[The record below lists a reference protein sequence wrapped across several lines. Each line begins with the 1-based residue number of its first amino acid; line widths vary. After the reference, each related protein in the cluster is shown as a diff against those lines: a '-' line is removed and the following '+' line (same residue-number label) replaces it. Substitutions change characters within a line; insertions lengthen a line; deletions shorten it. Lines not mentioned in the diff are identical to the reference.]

1 MGLSDDKIFNTL
13 LYSIGTVL
21 ITLVMLGSIFLI
33 QAYVDYTCKIPAD
46 QLSDAYWAGIGDT
59 SPGKNKSVDPSLR

>member
-33 QAYVDYTCKIPAD
+33 QAYMDYTCKIKKENIID
-46 QLSDAYWAGIGDT
+46 C
-59 SPGKNKSVDPSLR
+59 LRDDMI